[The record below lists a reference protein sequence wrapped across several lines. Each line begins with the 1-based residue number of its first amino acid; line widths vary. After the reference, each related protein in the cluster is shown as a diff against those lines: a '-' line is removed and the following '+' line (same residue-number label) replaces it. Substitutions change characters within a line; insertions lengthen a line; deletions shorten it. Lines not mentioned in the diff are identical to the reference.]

1 MEHSTQILKDLE
13 SAITKTHEGI
23 LDLLHAIGKIHACE
37 TEYVHTVDGLAEVEA
52 AAQEEAAVSAAPQPE
67 APSAQTATAN
77 EAPAQPQEVQEAQDP
92 EPVEDAPEEP
102 APAAAVYKLED
113 ARAELAQL
121 TRAGRADEARKILAS
136 FNAHK
141 LSEVSEEHYGDI
153 IQAVKDIA

>member
-1 MEHSTQILKDLE
+1 MNHTTQLLKELE

-52 AAQEEAAVSAAPQPE
+52 AAQEEAAATATPE
-67 APSAQTATAN
+67 TPSAQPAATSEDSAHQKDT
-77 EAPAQPQEVQEAQDP
+77 EDP
-92 EPVEDAPEEP
+92 EPVETPEEP

-113 ARAELAQL
+113 ARAELAKL

-141 LSEVSEEHYGDI
+141 LSEVPAERYGDI

>member
-1 MEHSTQILKDLE
+1 MDHSTQLLKDLE

-23 LDLLHAIGKIHACE
+23 LDLLYTVGRIHACE
-37 TEYVHTVDGLAEVEA
+37 TEYLHTVDGLAEVEA
-52 AAQEEAAVSAAPQPE
+52 TAQEEAAATTPPE
-67 APSAQTATAN
+67 PETPSAQTAAAN
-77 EAPAQPQEVQEAQDP
+77 DDPAQPQEAQDP
-92 EPVEDAPEEP
+92 EPVEEAPEEP

-113 ARAELAQL
+113 ARAELAKL

>member
-1 MEHSTQILKDLE
+1 MEHSTQLLKDLE

-52 AAQEEAAVSAAPQPE
+52 AAQDETAASSAPEPE
-67 APSAQTATAN
+67 APSTQTAAAN
-77 EAPAQPQEVQEAQDP
+77 EEPAQPQEAQDP
-92 EPVEDAPEEP
+92 EPVDEAPGEP

-113 ARAELAQL
+113 ARAELAKL

>member
-1 MEHSTQILKDLE
+1 MEHSTQLLKDLE

-23 LDLLHAIGKIHACE
+23 LDLLHAIGKIHTCE

-52 AAQEEAAVSAAPQPE
+52 TAQEEAPAVATPE
-67 APSAQTATAN
+67 PETPSAQTTAAN
-77 EAPAQPQEVQEAQDP
+77 EGPAQPQEAQDP
-92 EPVEDAPEEP
+92 EPVNDAPEEP

-113 ARAELAQL
+113 ARAELAKL

-141 LSEVSEEHYGDI
+141 LSEVSEERYGDVI
-153 IQAVKDIA
+153 KAVKDIA

>member
-1 MEHSTQILKDLE
+1 MDHTTQLLKDLE

-23 LDLLHAIGKIHACE
+23 LDLLHVIGKIHTCE

-52 AAQEEAAVSAAPQPE
+52 AAQEDAAAAATPE
-67 APSAQTATAN
+67 PETPSAQPAATN
-77 EAPAQPQEVQEAQDP
+77 EGPAQPQEAPGP

-113 ARAELAQL
+113 ARAELAKL

-141 LSEVSEEHYGDI
+141 LSEVAEEHYGDI

>member
-1 MEHSTQILKDLE
+1 MDHTTQLLKELE

-23 LDLLHAIGKIHACE
+23 LDLLHAIGKINACE

-52 AAQEEAAVSAAPQPE
+52 DAQEEAAETVTPE
-67 APSAQTATAN
+67 PETPSAQTAATS
-77 EAPAQPQEVQEAQDP
+77 EAPAQQKDTEAP
-92 EPVEDAPEEP
+92 EPVEEAPEEP
-102 APAAAVYKLED
+102 APAAVYKLED
-113 ARAELAQL
+113 ARAELAKL

-141 LSEVSEEHYGDI
+141 LSEVSEERYGDI

>member
-1 MEHSTQILKDLE
+1 MDHTAQLLKDVE

-52 AAQEEAAVSAAPQPE
+52 AAQEEAAA
-67 APSAQTATAN
+67 TATPEPETPSEQDAATS
-77 EAPAQPQEVQEAQDP
+77 EGPAQQKDTEDP
-92 EPVEDAPEEP
+92 EPVEAPEEP

-113 ARAELAQL
+113 ARAELAKL

>member
-1 MEHSTQILKDLE
+1 MDHTTQLLKDLE

-52 AAQEEAAVSAAPQPE
+52 TAQEETAATATPE
-67 APSAQTATAN
+67 PETPSAQTAVTS
-77 EAPAQPQEVQEAQDP
+77 EDPAQQKDTNAPEQVEEV
-92 EPVEDAPEEP
+92 PEEP

-113 ARAELAQL
+113 ARAELAKL

-141 LSEVSEEHYGDI
+141 LSEVSEERYGDI

>member
-1 MEHSTQILKDLE
+1 MEHSTQLLKDLE

-23 LDLLHAIGKIHACE
+23 LDLLHAIGKIHTCE

-52 AAQEEAAVSAAPQPE
+52 AAQEDAAAAAAPEPETSSAQSAAT
-67 APSAQTATAN
+67 SAD
-77 EAPAQPQEVQEAQDP
+77 PAQPQAP
-92 EPVEDAPEEP
+92 KPVEEEPEEA
-102 APAAAVYKLED
+102 APAAAVYKIED
-113 ARAELAQL
+113 ARAELAKL

-141 LSEVSEEHYGDI
+141 LSEVAEERYGDI

>member
-1 MEHSTQILKDLE
+1 MNHTTQLLKDLE

-37 TEYVHTVDGLAEVEA
+37 TEYVHTVDGLAEVET
-52 AAQEEAAVSAAPQPE
+52 AAQEEAAATATPEPETPSVQTSAASE
-67 APSAQTATAN
+67 D
-77 EAPAQPQEVQEAQDP
+77 PAQQKDTEDP
-92 EPVEDAPEEP
+92 EPVETPEEP

-113 ARAELAQL
+113 ARAELAKL

-141 LSEVSEEHYGDI
+141 LSEVSKEHYGDI

>member
-1 MEHSTQILKDLE
+1 MDHTTQLLKDLE

-23 LDLLHAIGKIHACE
+23 LDLLHAIGKIHICE

-52 AAQEEAAVSAAPQPE
+52 GAQDETAASSTPE
-67 APSAQTATAN
+67 SEMPSTQTAATN
-77 EAPAQPQEVQEAQDP
+77 EEPAQPQEVQDP
-92 EPVEDAPEEP
+92 ESVEDAPEEP

-113 ARAELAQL
+113 ARAELAKL

-141 LSEVSEEHYGDI
+141 LSEVSEERYGDI
-153 IQAVKDIA
+153 IQAVKDLA

>member
-1 MEHSTQILKDLE
+1 MDHTTQLLKDLE

-23 LDLLHAIGKIHACE
+23 LDLLHAIGKIHVCE

-52 AAQEEAAVSAAPQPE
+52 AAQEEAAATATPE
-67 APSAQTATAN
+67 PETPSAQQKDT
-77 EAPAQPQEVQEAQDP
+77 EDP
-92 EPVEDAPEEP
+92 EPVEAPEEP

-113 ARAELAQL
+113 ARAELAKL
-121 TRAGRADEARKILAS
+121 TRVGRADEARKILAS

>member
-1 MEHSTQILKDLE
+1 MNHTTQLLKDPE
-13 SAITKTHEGI
+13 SANTKTHEGI
-23 LDLLHAIGKIHACE
+23 LDLLHAIGKIRACE

-52 AAQEEAAVSAAPQPE
+52 AAQEEAAA
-67 APSAQTATAN
+67 TATPEPETPSEQDAATS
-77 EAPAQPQEVQEAQDP
+77 EDHAQQQEAQDL
-92 EPVEDAPEEP
+92 EPVEETPEEP

-113 ARAELAQL
+113 ARAELAKL

>member
-1 MEHSTQILKDLE
+1 MDHTTQLLKDLE

-52 AAQEEAAVSAAPQPE
+52 TAQEEAAATATPE
-67 APSAQTATAN
+67 TPSAQPAATS
-77 EAPAQPQEVQEAQDP
+77 EDPAQQKDTEDP
-92 EPVEDAPEEP
+92 EPVEAPEEP
-102 APAAAVYKLED
+102 APTAAVYKLED
-113 ARAELAQL
+113 ARAELAKL

>member
-1 MEHSTQILKDLE
+1 MNHSTQLLKDLE

-52 AAQEEAAVSAAPQPE
+52 AATATPE
-67 APSAQTATAN
+67 TPSAQPAATSEDSAHQKDT
-77 EAPAQPQEVQEAQDP
+77 EDP
-92 EPVEDAPEEP
+92 EPVETPEEP

-113 ARAELAQL
+113 ARAELAKL

-141 LSEVSEEHYGDI
+141 LSEVSEERYGDI

>member
-1 MEHSTQILKDLE
+1 MEHSTQLLKDLE

-23 LDLLHAIGKIHACE
+23 LDLLHTVGKIHACE

-52 AAQEEAAVSAAPQPE
+52 AAQKEAAVSAAPQPE
-67 APSAQTATAN
+67 APSAQTAAAN
-77 EAPAQPQEVQEAQDP
+77 EDSAQQADTEDP
-92 EPVEDAPEEP
+92 EPVEEAPEEP
-102 APAAAVYKLED
+102 APTAAVYKLED
-113 ARAELAQL
+113 ARAELAKL

-141 LSEVSEEHYGDI
+141 LSEVSEERYGDI

>member
-1 MEHSTQILKDLE
+1 MDHTTQLLKDLE
-13 SAITKTHEGI
+13 SAVTKTHEGI

-37 TEYVHTVDGLAEVEA
+37 TEYVHTADGLAEVEA
-52 AAQEEAAVSAAPQPE
+52 AAQEEAAA
-67 APSAQTATAN
+67 TATPEPETPSEQAAATS
-77 EAPAQPQEVQEAQDP
+77 EDP
-92 EPVEDAPEEP
+92 EPVEEAPEEP

-113 ARAELAQL
+113 ARAELAKL

-136 FNAHK
+136 FDAHK

>member
-1 MEHSTQILKDLE
+1 MEHSTQLLKDLE

-23 LDLLHAIGKIHACE
+23 LDLLHAIGKIHTCE

-52 AAQEEAAVSAAPQPE
+52 AAQEEAPAVATPE
-67 APSAQTATAN
+67 PETPSAQKDT
-77 EAPAQPQEVQEAQDP
+77 EDPEP

-113 ARAELAQL
+113 ARAELAKL

-141 LSEVSEEHYGDI
+141 LSEVSEERYGDVI
-153 IQAVKDIA
+153 KAVKDIA

>member
-1 MEHSTQILKDLE
+1 MEHSTQLLKDLE
-13 SAITKTHEGI
+13 SAINKTHEGI
-23 LDLLHAIGKIHACE
+23 LDLLHAIGKIYACE

-52 AAQEEAAVSAAPQPE
+52 TAQEETAATATPE
-67 APSAQTATAN
+67 TPSAQPAATS
-77 EAPAQPQEVQEAQDP
+77 EDPAQQKDTEDP
-92 EPVEDAPEEP
+92 EPVEAPEEP

-113 ARAELAQL
+113 ARAELAKL

-141 LSEVSEEHYGDI
+141 LSEVSKEHYGDI

>member
-1 MEHSTQILKDLE
+1 MDHTTQLLKDLE

-37 TEYVHTVDGLAEVEA
+37 TEYVHTVDGLAEVEVT
-52 AAQEEAAVSAAPQPE
+52 AQEEAAAAATPE
-67 APSAQTATAN
+67 PETPSAQQKDT
-77 EAPAQPQEVQEAQDP
+77 ESP
-92 EPVEDAPEEP
+92 EPVEEPEEP

-113 ARAELAQL
+113 ARAELAKL
-121 TRAGRADEARKILAS
+121 TRAGRADEARKILAR
-136 FNAHK
+136 FDAHK

>member
-1 MEHSTQILKDLE
+1 MDHTTQLLKDLE

-23 LDLLHAIGKIHACE
+23 LDLLNAIGKIHACE

-52 AAQEEAAVSAAPQPE
+52 AAQEEAAA
-67 APSAQTATAN
+67 TATP
-77 EAPAQPQEVQEAQDP
+77 EPETPSVQQKDTEDP
-92 EPVEDAPEEP
+92 EPVEAPEDP

-113 ARAELAQL
+113 ARAELAKL

-136 FNAHK
+136 FDAHK